1 MSVYRN
7 DLMLSVPCELLIILG
22 KYVEVNCQLKM
33 QYPEN
38 KIKQKGTGKKK
49 KLRLNRGCGHAGYV
63 TVLIT

>member
-38 KIKQKGTGKKK
+38 KIKQKGTRKKK
-49 KLRLNRGCGHAGYV
+49 N
-63 TVLIT
+63 